1 MTAINELL
9 DNLLKYS
16 YQLSCLN
23 MRQVAADYD
32 YFATWIQSKDPI
44 NPSKHYGVAPAGENT
59 IAPLADNCQIPFTQ
73 TTQLVNNCT
82 NKEFAAAY
90 TSLINEILLTLK
102 DVYTSDEEVT
112 AINEYIKYTNNVI
125 SLLNNGSVV
134 PPTPPTPT
142 LPTVALAT
150 YYTGNYVTNCSPGGF
165 LNIYDGANL
174 VPYDSTKTHIARVS
188 DGHGGWLEWQ
198 FSCIEYAGD
207 FAIKNMTSDTLST
220 YAVRLFSCSSTQAE
234 IIYVYNSSNEKYQAF
249 KFTLNETDYYYVA
262 DSVQNDW
269 TDDLSSIG
277 YSLEPIGL
285 YAYFNRNNPGNN
297 TSLFGSSEGSTQY
310 NRLYEKDGSGSTSE
324 MSFDPSYTYTVL
336 HVYKKDGTEV
346 LPSGGRFELGD
357 SSNYLRLL
365 FFNGGQ
371 GWIAAKIEYTKSST
385 EMTAYF
391 NSGTKNN
398 QKTVSSGWGTGGDQ
412 MEILYPL
419 NSGKTIPYDSTK
431 TYKVKTVFY
440 KNYANPVTITN
451 NYVTIDDLNYAGV
464 HQGYLLVHTHVN
476 NPATGN
482 VCGCTF
488 TVE

>member
-1 MTAINELL
+1 MGKIEVSALIKAIQESVSLL
-9 DNLLKYS
+9 VSD
-16 YQLSCLN
+16 
-23 MRQVAADYD
+23 
-32 YFATWIQSKDPI
+32 
-44 NPSKHYGVAPAGENT
+44 G
-59 IAPLADNCQIPFTQ
+59 IAPRERITDPVNDAARVQDLESGYSTEIDDIVDNIP
-73 TTQLVNNCT
+73 
-82 NKEFAAAY
+82 
-90 TSLINEILLTLK
+90 
-102 DVYTSDEEVT
+102 D
-112 AINEYIKYTNNVI
+112 
-125 SLLNNGSVV
+125 V
-134 PPTPPTPT
+134 PPTPPAPT
-142 LPTVALAT
+142 LPTVELAT

-262 DSVQNDW
+262 DSVQSDW

-285 YAYFNRNNPGNN
+285 YAYFNRNNPGIN
-297 TSLFGSSEGSTQY
+297 TSLFGSSNDSTQY
-310 NRLYEKDGSGSTSE
+310 NRLYEKDGSGSTLE

-336 HVYKKDGTEV
+336 HVYKEDGTEV

-365 FFNGGQ
+365 FFNGGS
-371 GWIAAKIEYTKSST
+371 GWVAAKIEYTKSST

-391 NSGTKNN
+391 NSGIKNN
-398 QKTVSSGWGTGGDQ
+398 QKSVSSSWGPYGGTT
-412 MEILYPL
+412 ELLYPL
-419 NSGKTIPYDSTK
+419 NSSQFVPYDSTK

-440 KNYANPVTITN
+440 VNGTNPVTITN
-451 NYVTIDDLNYAGV
+451 DSVTIDDKNMNGNHTGHLMI
-464 HQGYLLVHTHVN
+464 HTHN
-476 NPATGN
+476 PNPATGN